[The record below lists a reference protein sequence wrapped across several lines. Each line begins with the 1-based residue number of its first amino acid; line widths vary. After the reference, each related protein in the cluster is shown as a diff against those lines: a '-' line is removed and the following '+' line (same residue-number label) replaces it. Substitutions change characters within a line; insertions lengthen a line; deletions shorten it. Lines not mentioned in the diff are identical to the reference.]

1 MLRTRGPR
9 KWPIEVSIDIGR
21 PSRERASATP
31 PQARW
36 RCPTTRLPV
45 PPGTQPA
52 TVLGSNPKKQLDEDL
67 LRMKSL
73 LETGKEPYDAAVR
86 RPTRAKS

>member
-31 PQARW
+31 PRARS
-36 RCPTTRLPV
+36 
-45 PPGTQPA
+45 A
-52 TVLGSNPKKQLDEDL
+52 
-67 LRMKSL
+67 
-73 LETGKEPYDAAVR
+73 
-86 RPTRAKS
+86 TRAGALGAGLGAGVMYLLDPQVGRRRRHLAKDKACCA